1 MYAMSCEVA
10 VNTNCHFAH
19 ACWASIDLIV
29 GHDDPFS
36 TLDHL
41 GDQLR
46 IPFFMEFIIVMS
58 WCIWMQRNDF
68 IFKEVPPTQA
78 SCVQHFKKEFAIV
91 ILRAKPRYKSQ
102 MSLWLEAL
110 V

>member
-78 SCVQHFKKEFAIV
+78 SCVQNCVLLEHGWCLVTAK
-91 ILRAKPRYKSQ
+91 LRELSAN
-102 MSLWLEAL
+102 